1 MAIKLRTRITEMLGI
16 EYPILCGGMQW
27 ISRGPFVAEVCN
39 AGALGFITAETFE
52 TPESLRE
59 EIRKMRDL
67 TDKPFG
73 VNVSMVPEFGIAD
86 RTKQFCDVVCE
97 EGVRVVETAGRSP
110 APLIPKLKEAGIKI
124 IHKLTTVRHALTAER
139 LGVDAVTLVGFG
151 SGGHVGMD
159 DVSNMILIPAA
170 ASRLG
175 IPVIA
180 GGAVADG
187 RGLVAAL
194 ALGAE
199 GVLMGTRF
207 MITKEAPLH
216 DAIKERVVKTAEN
229 GTVLVMRSIKNPI
242 RCVHNK
248 LADELLEIEE
258 KGTTLEQIL
267 TKMSGKVGRQAYSTG
282 DCESS
287 PIACGQIAGL
297 IDRVKPVKQVVD
309 DMISEAE
316 AVLARLNGFVQ

>member
-1 MAIKLRTRITEMLGI
+1 MAIEFKTRITEMLGI
-16 EYPILCGGMQW
+16 EHPILCGGMQW
-27 ISRGPFVAEVCN
+27 ISRGEFVASVCN
-39 AGALGFITAETFE
+39 AGGLGFITAESFPTAQD
-52 TPESLRE
+52 LRD

-73 VNVSMVPEFGIAD
+73 VNISMVPEFGVVE
-86 RTKQFCDVVCE
+86 RTMQFCDVVCE
-97 EGVRVVETAGRSP
+97 ENVGVVETAGKSP
-110 APLIPKLKEAGIKI
+110 EALMPKLKKAGIKI
-124 IHKLTTVRHALTAER
+124 IHKLTTVRHAVTAQR

-159 DVSNMILIPAA
+159 DVANMILIPAA
-170 ASRLG
+170 ASRLE

-180 GGAVADG
+180 GGAIADG

-199 GVLMGTRF
+199 AVLMGTRF
-207 MITKEAPLH
+207 MVTEEAPIH
-216 DAIKERVVKTAEN
+216 DSIKERLIRTAEN
-229 GTVLVMRSIKNPI
+229 DTAVVMRSIKNPA

-248 LADELLEIEE
+248 LAEEILEMEE
-258 KGTTLEQIL
+258 KGATLGEIVA
-267 TKMSGKVGRQAYSTG
+267 KMSGKRGLEAYYSG

-287 PIACGQIAGL
+287 PIGCGQIAGL
-297 IDRVKPVKQVVD
+297 IDEVKSVEQVIQ

-316 AVLARLNGFVQ
+316 KILGRLNGLVH